1 MVDFMSNWGV
11 GLGMLGEQGA
21 ESIHMV
27 FNQLRRTYANMP
39 NGVAQLKSM
48 VIEHHRQVCPENR
61 AQRVPPLKRR
71 KTG

>member
-1 MVDFMSNWGV
+1 MDFISKWGV

-21 ESIHMV
+21 ESIHTI

-39 NGVAQLKSM
+39 NRVAQLKSI
-48 VIEHHRQVCPENR
+48 VTEHHRQVCPDNR
-61 AQRVPPLKRR
+61 AQKVPPLKRR